1 MAANPNPSRIT
12 DAMWNLWEALA
23 VLAPGS
29 HLGGI
34 YANKAGYH
42 NTRAQND
49 PWDYSVCDDPPD
61 QWGPADK
68 AAAIDWTF
76 PEAQYGDYSR
86 ISVYTQR
93 LLYSAQDPDDN
104 RLNGWR
110 EFYGNSDD
118 DSFVEGWDI
127 RYACPATS
135 DSSHLWHIH
144 LSENRNQT
152 TSQAN
157 KDAVLSVLKGE
168 TVEEW
173 GGDMSAEDV
182 WTYDID
188 PSDNRYSAGGATWTV
203 YERTDYLA
211 NTFAP
216 SVSAQLADL
225 QDTVDQAGITSQ
237 RQDLET
243 IEDRLRAVTALL
255 LLLAVL
261 VILLGA
267 GTLYA
272 VLAAQ

>member
-12 DAMWNLWEALA
+12 DPMWDLWQALA
-23 VLAPGS
+23 VLAPGTQ
-29 HLGGI
+29 LGGI

-42 NTRAQND
+42 NTRDQND

-61 QWGPADK
+61 QAGPADK

-76 PEAQYGDYSR
+76 PEAQSGDYSR

-93 LLYSAQDPDDN
+93 LLRSAQDPDDN

-110 EFYGNSDD
+110 EFYGNADT

-127 RYACPATS
+127 RYGGPATS

-144 LSENRNQT
+144 LSENRDQT

-173 GGDMSAEDV
+173 GGDMSAQDV

-188 PSDNRYSAGGATWTV
+188 PSGNQYSAGGATWTV

-211 NTFAP
+211 NVFAP

-225 QDTVDQAGITSQ
+225 QETVGIEGITSQ
-237 RQDLET
+237 RQELESLG
-243 IEDRLRAVTALL
+243 DRIHALTAMLL
-255 LLLAVL
+255 LLTV
-261 VILLGA
+261 VVVLLGA

-272 VLAAQ
+272 VLAAR